1 MDHCLHVWWDL
12 QRVGEDGSLCWGG
25 WGEWGEWESLGLRAP
40 SVAWAELGV
49 GLPLVLNWR

>member
-25 WGEWGEWESLGLRAP
+25 WGEWESLGLRAP
-40 SVAWAELGV
+40 SVAWAEPGV
-49 GLPLVLNWR
+49 VLPPVLNWR